1 MLCDSDQQILRAL
14 APWADIAGDVLS
26 CLSLSSYSGPF
37 DESRL
42 CGDAGLPNTQT
53 IAVVGLLKELSKFG
67 LVVERDDLRWQVTAK
82 VGVLEKVA
90 PLMQAIRFYRHQ
102 IHEDLTT
109 ASVVLTR
116 PGQPSR
122 LDEALRAQ
130 GFSAGR
136 MEITSEAFGDVAASA
151 RGRLVVM
158 TPFLDEHG
166 AKWLA
171 DLLRRAKPDVNKVV
185 ILRYLKNSSHPSY
198 PIGLG
203 TLRPVLAELGA
214 TVHDYAV
221 PRLIGGG
228 METFHAKVVLADDA
242 YAYVGSANINRAS
255 LEHSLEMG
263 ILVRGDA
270 ARTVANVI
278 DAIIQVCSGAT

>member
-1 MLCDSDQQILRAL
+1 MLCASDQQILRAL

-26 CLSLSSYSGPF
+26 GLALSSYSGPF
-37 DESRL
+37 EESRL
-42 CGDAGLPNTQT
+42 CGDAGLPSTQT
-53 IAVVGLLKELSKFG
+53 IAVVGLLKELGKLG
-67 LVVERDDLRWQVTAK
+67 LVAERDDLRWQVTAK
-82 VGVLEKVA
+82 AGVLEKLV
-90 PLMQAIRFYRHQ
+90 PLMHAISFYRNS

-122 LDEALRAQ
+122 LDDALSAL
-130 GFSAGR
+130 GFSSGR
-136 MEITSEAFGDVAASA
+136 MEITSEAFGDVATSA
-151 RGRLVVM
+151 RRRLVVM

-166 AKWLA
+166 AKWLS
-171 DLLRRAKPDVNKVV
+171 DLLRRARPDVKKAV
-185 ILRYLKNSSHPSY
+185 ILRYLKNPSHPSY
-198 PIGLG
+198 PLGLG
-203 TLRPVLAELGA
+203 ILGPVLAELGA

-228 METFHAKVVLADDA
+228 METFHAKVVLADDD
-242 YAYVGSANINRAS
+242 YAYVGSANMNRAS

-270 ARTVANVI
+270 AQTVANVI
-278 DAIIQVCSGAT
+278 DAIIQVCSGAA